1 MAPRLHVLIAST
13 RPMRIGPSV
22 AKWFHE
28 FAAKHGKFDA
38 HLVDLADFNLPVLD
52 EPQHPSRRHYE
63 HDHTKKWSASVNEAD
78 AFVFVTPEYN
88 YGPPPSLLNA
98 LDYLFW
104 EWQYKA
110 VGLVGYG
117 GISGGGRSTH
127 AIKPTIV
134 TLKMMPIPET
144 VWLPNVYGQ
153 LKDGAFTANEFN
165 EQGADAL
172 LHELIKWTDA
182 LAGLRE
188 RTRAELQKKPGG

>member
-1 MAPRLHVLIAST
+1 MAPRLHTVIAST
-13 RPMRIGPSV
+13 RPSRVGP
-22 AKWFHE
+22 APAQWFHE
-28 FAAKHGKFDA
+28 FAQKHGKFDA
-38 HLVDLADFNLPVLD
+38 NLIDLAEFHLPILD
-52 EPQHPSRRHYE
+52 EPEHPARRHYQHE
-63 HDHTKKWSASVNEAD
+63 HTKRWSASVNEAD

-127 AIKPTIV
+127 AIKPTIA

-144 VWLPNVYGQ
+144 VWLPNVFSQ
-153 LKDGAFTANEFN
+153 INDGTFTPTEFN
-165 EQGADAL
+165 EQGASAL
-172 LHELIKWTDA
+172 LNELIKWTDA
-182 LAGLRE
+182 LAPLRDQ
-188 RTRAELQKKPGG
+188 TREHLKKQA

>member
-1 MAPRLHVLIAST
+1 MAPRLHTIIAST
-13 RPMRIGPSV
+13 RPSRVGP
-22 AKWFHE
+22 APAHWFHD
-28 FAAKHGKFDA
+28 FASKHGKFDA
-38 HLVDLADFNLPVLD
+38 HLIDLAEFDLPVLD
-52 EPQHPSRRHYE
+52 EAEHPSRRKYLHE
-63 HDHTKKWSASVNEAD
+63 HTKRWSASVNAAD

-88 YGPPPSLLNA
+88 YGPPPALLNA

-144 VWLPNVYGQ
+144 VWLPNVFQQIKNGVF
-153 LKDGAFTANEFN
+153 APNEFN
-165 EQGADAL
+165 EQGAASL
-172 LHELIKWTDA
+172 LNELIKWTEA
-182 LAGLRE
+182 LAPLRE
-188 RTRAELQKKPGG
+188 QNRGNLAKAA

>member
-1 MAPRLHVLIAST
+1 MAPRLHTVIAST
-13 RPMRIGPSV
+13 RPTRIGPGI

-28 FAAKHGKFDA
+28 FASKHNKFDA
-38 HLVDLADFNLPVLD
+38 HLIDLADFDLPILD
-52 EPQHPSRRHYE
+52 EPQHPARRQYQ
-63 HDHTKKWSASVNEAD
+63 HDHTKRWSASVNEAD

-134 TLKMMPIPET
+134 SLKMMPIPET
-144 VWLPNVYGQ
+144 VWLPNVFQQ
-153 LKDGAFTANEFN
+153 LKDGVFTANEFN
-165 EQGADAL
+165 EQGATAL
-172 LHELIKWTDA
+172 LNELIRWTDV
-182 LAGLRE
+182 LVPLRAQ
-188 RTRAELQKKPGG
+188 TREQLMQQA

>member
-1 MAPRLHVLIAST
+1 MAARLHTIIAST
-13 RPMRIGPSV
+13 RPTRVGP
-22 AKWFHE
+22 APAHWFHE
-28 FAAKHGKFDA
+28 FAMKHGKFDA
-38 HLVDLADFNLPVLD
+38 HLVDLAEFNLPVLD
-52 EPQHPSRRHYE
+52 EPEHPARRHYQHE
-63 HDHTKKWSASVNEAD
+63 HTKRWSASVNEAD

-144 VWLPNVYGQ
+144 VWLPNVFGQ
-153 LKDGAFTANEFN
+153 IKDGVFTATEFN
-165 EQGADAL
+165 EQGASAL
-172 LHELIKWTDA
+172 LNELVKWTEA
-182 LAGLRE
+182 LKSLRDQN
-188 RTRAELQKKPGG
+188 RAELAKPKA

>member
-1 MAPRLHVLIAST
+1 MAPRLHTLIAST
-13 RPMRIGPSV
+13 RPTRIGPSV

-28 FAAKHGKFDA
+28 FARQHGRFDA
-38 HLVDLADFNLPVLD
+38 HLIDLAEFNLPVID
-52 EPQHPSRRHYE
+52 EPNHPSRREYTW
-63 HDHTKKWSASVNEAD
+63 DHTKKWSGSVNQAD

-134 TLKMMPIPET
+134 SLKMMPIPET
-144 VWLPNVYGQ
+144 VWLPNVYQQ
-153 LKDGAFTANEFN
+153 LKEGKFTANEFN
-165 EQGADAL
+165 EQGATAL
-172 LHELIKWTDA
+172 LNELIKWTEA
-182 LAGLRE
+182 LARV
-188 RTRAELQKKPGG
+188 RAEVRDKIGQPAT

>member
-1 MAPRLHVLIAST
+1 MPPRLHTLIAST
-13 RPMRIGPSV
+13 RPTRVGPGI
-22 AKWFHE
+22 ARWFHA
-28 FAAKHGKFDA
+28 FASKHGKFDA
-38 HLVDLADFNLPVLD
+38 HLVDLADFDLPILD
-52 EPQHPSRRHYE
+52 EPEHPSRRKYQHA
-63 HDHTKKWSASVNEAD
+63 HTRKWSESVEAAD

-134 TLKMMPIPET
+134 SLKMMPIPET
-144 VWLPNVYGQ
+144 VWLPNVFQQ
-153 LKDGAFTANEFN
+153 LNDGAFAPNEFN
-165 EQGADAL
+165 EQGATAL
-172 LHELIKWTDA
+172 LNELIKWTEA
-182 LAGLRE
+182 LAHLRGQMRE
-188 RTRAELQKKPGG
+188 HLKQQA

>member
-13 RPMRIGPSV
+13 RPTRVGPAP

-28 FAAKHGKFDA
+28 FARKHGKFDP
-38 HLVDLADFNLPVLD
+38 HLIDLAEFTLPVLD
-52 EPQHPSRRHYE
+52 EPEHPARRQYKHE
-63 HDHTKKWSASVNEAD
+63 HTKLWSASVNEAD

-127 AIKPTIV
+127 AIKPTIA

-144 VWLPNVYGQ
+144 VWLPNVFQ
-153 LKDGAFTANEFN
+153 QIKDGVFTGNEFN
-165 EQGADAL
+165 EQGASAL
-172 LHELIKWTDA
+172 LNELIKWTDA
-182 LAGLRE
+182 LASLRE
-188 RTRAELQKKPGG
+188 QNRANLAKAPA

>member
-1 MAPRLHVLIAST
+1 MAPRLHTVIAST
-13 RPMRIGPSV
+13 RPTRIGPGI

-28 FAAKHGKFDA
+28 FASKHNKFDA
-38 HLVDLADFNLPVLD
+38 HLIDLADFDLPILD
-52 EPQHPSRRHYE
+52 EPQHPARRQYQ
-63 HDHTKKWSASVNEAD
+63 HDHTKRWSASVNEAD

-134 TLKMMPIPET
+134 SLKMMPIPET
-144 VWLPNVYGQ
+144 VWLPNVFQQ
-153 LKDGAFTANEFN
+153 LKDGVFTANEFN
-165 EQGADAL
+165 EQGATAL
-172 LHELIKWTDA
+172 LNELIRWTDV
-182 LAGLRE
+182 LVPLRAQ
-188 RTRAELQKKPGG
+188 TREQLKQQA

>member
-1 MAPRLHVLIAST
+1 MSPRLHTIIAST
-13 RPMRIGPSV
+13 RPTRVGP
-22 AKWFHE
+22 APAHWFHE
-28 FAAKHGKFDA
+28 FAKKHGKFDA
-38 HLVDLADFNLPVLD
+38 HLVDLAEFNLPVLD
-52 EPQHPSRRHYE
+52 EPEHPARRHYQHE
-63 HDHTKKWSASVNEAD
+63 HTKRWSASVNEAD

-127 AIKPTIV
+127 AIKPTMV

-144 VWLPNVYGQ
+144 VWLPNVFGQ
-153 LKDGAFTANEFN
+153 IKDGVFTATEFN
-165 EQGADAL
+165 EQGASAL
-172 LHELIKWTDA
+172 LNELVKWTEA
-182 LAGLRE
+182 LTSLRDQN
-188 RTRAELQKKPGG
+188 RAEMAKPQT

>member
-1 MAPRLHVLIAST
+1 MAPRLHTLIAST
-13 RPMRIGPSV
+13 RPTRIGPSI
-22 AKWFHE
+22 ANWFHD
-28 FAAKHGKFDA
+28 FARQHGKFDA
-38 HLVDLADFNLPVLD
+38 HLIDLAEFNLPVLD
-52 EPQHPSRRHYE
+52 EPEHPARRQYRHE
-63 HDHTKKWSASVNEAD
+63 HTKRWSASVNAAD

-134 TLKMMPIPET
+134 SLKMMPIPET
-144 VWLPNVYGQ
+144 VWLPNVFQQIEKGV
-153 LKDGAFTANEFN
+153 FTANSFN
-165 EQGADAL
+165 EQGATAL
-172 LHELIKWTDA
+172 LQELIKWTDA
-182 LAGLRE
+182 LGPLRE
-188 RTRAELQKKPGG
+188 QARAALK

>member
-1 MAPRLHVLIAST
+1 MAPRLHTVLAST
-13 RPMRIGPSV
+13 RPTRIGPTV

-28 FAAKHGKFDA
+28 FARQHGKFDA
-38 HLVDLADFNLPVLD
+38 HLVDLADFDLPILD
-52 EPQHPSRRHYE
+52 EPEHPSRRKYRNE
-63 HDHTKKWSASVNEAD
+63 HTKKWSASVNAAD

-127 AIKPTIV
+127 AIKPTIA

-153 LKDGAFTANEFN
+153 LKDGLFTPSEFN
-165 EQGADAL
+165 EQGASAL
-172 LHELIKWTDA
+172 LNELIKWTEA
-182 LAGLRE
+182 LAPLRE
-188 RTRAELQKKPGG
+188 ANRAELAKPT

>member
-1 MAPRLHVLIAST
+1 MAPRLHTVIAST
-13 RPMRIGPSV
+13 RPTRIGPSV
-22 AKWFHE
+22 ANWFHD
-28 FAAKHGKFDA
+28 FAGQHGKFDA
-38 HLVDLADFNLPVLD
+38 HLIDLAEFNLPVLD
-52 EPQHPSRRHYE
+52 EPEHPARRQYQHE
-63 HDHTKKWSASVNEAD
+63 HTKRWSASVSAAD

-127 AIKPTIV
+127 AIKPTIA
-134 TLKMMPIPET
+134 TLKMMPIPEN
-144 VWLPNVYGQ
+144 VWLPNVFQQIEQGV
-153 LKDGAFTANEFN
+153 FTANAFN
-165 EQGADAL
+165 EQGASAL

-182 LAGLRE
+182 LAPLRE
-188 RTRAELQKKPGG
+188 QARAALK

>member
-1 MAPRLHVLIAST
+1 MAPRLHTVIAST
-13 RPMRIGPSV
+13 RPARIGP
-22 AKWFHE
+22 APANWFHE
-28 FAAKHGKFDA
+28 FARKHGNFDA
-38 HLVDLADFNLPVLD
+38 HLVDLADFELPILD
-52 EPQHPSRRHYE
+52 EPEHPARRQYQHE
-63 HDHTKKWSASVNEAD
+63 HTKRWSASVNEAD

-127 AIKPTIV
+127 AIKPTIA

-144 VWLPNVYGQ
+144 VWLPNVFTQ
-153 LKDGAFTANEFN
+153 IKDGTFTPTEFN
-165 EQGADAL
+165 EQGATAL
-172 LHELIKWTDA
+172 LNELVKWTAA
-182 LAGLRE
+182 LAPLRE
-188 RTRAELQKKPGG
+188 QTREHLRKPA

>member
-1 MAPRLHVLIAST
+1 MAPRLHTVIAST
-13 RPMRIGPSV
+13 RPTRIGPNV

-28 FAAKHGKFDA
+28 FAKQHGNFDT
-38 HLVDLADFNLPVLD
+38 HLVDLADFALPILD
-52 EPQHPSRRHYE
+52 EPEHPSRRKYRNE
-63 HDHTKKWSASVNEAD
+63 HTKKWSASVNAAD

-127 AIKPTIV
+127 AIKPTIA

-153 LKDGAFTANEFN
+153 LKDGVFTPSEFN
-165 EQGADAL
+165 EQGASAL
-172 LHELIKWTDA
+172 LNELIKWTEA
-182 LAGLRE
+182 LAPLRE
-188 RTRAELQKKPGG
+188 ANRAELAKPT

>member
-1 MAPRLHVLIAST
+1 MSSPRLSVVVTST
-13 RPMRIGPSV
+13 RPTRIGPGV

-28 FAAKHGKFDA
+28 FAKKHGKFDA
-38 HLVDLADFNLPVLD
+38 HLVDLADFDLPILD
-52 EPQHPSRRHYE
+52 EPVHPARRQYQHE
-63 HDHTKKWSASVNEAD
+63 HTKRWSASANEAD

-110 VGLVGYG
+110 VGLAGYG

-134 TLKMMPIPET
+134 SLKMMPIPET
-144 VWLPNVYGQ
+144 VWLPNVFQQ
-153 LKDGAFTANEFN
+153 LKDGVFTANEFN
-165 EQGADAL
+165 EQGATAL
-172 LHELIKWTDA
+172 LNELIKWTAA
-182 LAGLRE
+182 LEPLRE
-188 RTRAELQKKPGG
+188 QTREHLKQQA

>member
-1 MAPRLHVLIAST
+1 MAPRLHTVIAST
-13 RPMRIGPSV
+13 RPTRIGPSI
-22 AKWFHE
+22 ARWFHE
-28 FAAKHGKFDA
+28 FAAKHGKFEA
-38 HLVDLADFNLPVLD
+38 QLVDLAEFNLPVFD
-52 EPQHPSRRHYE
+52 EPEHPARRHYH
-63 HDHTKKWSASVNEAD
+63 HDHTKKWSASVNAAD

-127 AIKPTIV
+127 AIKPTIA

-153 LKDGAFTANEFN
+153 IKDGVFTASEFN
-165 EQGADAL
+165 EQGASAL
-172 LHELIKWTDA
+172 LGELIKWTDA
-182 LAGLRE
+182 LSGLRDAN
-188 RTRAELQKKPGG
+188 RAELAKKPGG